1 MSCLMCAQYTSTA
14 EARARFALFEES
26 LLKIDKLNTNERA
39 ANRNAVFGVTV
50 FSDLSETEF
59 TLTYLGTKPPVDLQT
74 SRRLMTVAPP
84 AVRTNAVTSVD
95 WRGIYTTP
103 VKNQGG
109 CGSCW

>member
-1 MSCLMCAQYTSTA
+1 MFAQYSCTA
-14 EARARFALFEES
+14 EARERFAVFEES
-26 LLKIDKLNTNERA
+26 LIKIDELNKNERA
-39 ANRNAVFGVTV
+39 ANRTAVFGVTV
-50 FSDLSETEF
+50 FSDLTDKEF
-59 TLTYLGTKPPVDLQT
+59 RSTYLGTKPPVDLQA
-74 SRRLMTVAPP
+74 SRRLMTIAPP

>member
-1 MSCLMCAQYTSTA
+1 MCAQYTSTA
-14 EARARFALFEES
+14 EARERFALFEES

-50 FSDLSETEF
+50 FSDLSEKEF
-59 TLTYLGTKPPVDLQT
+59 QMTYLGTKPPVDLQT